1 MNYMILFFIIK
12 SYKYLAS
19 SYFNINNFIFVVL
32 YQLDQVQ
39 VSNFNILA
47 LPQLSLIIF
56 TFVDFQ
62 DYGTH
67 FQL

>member
-1 MNYMILFFIIK
+1 MNYMILLNHI
-12 SYKYLAS
+12 
-19 SYFNINNFIFVVL
+19 NILPAILILTTLFFVVL

-47 LPQLSLIIF
+47 LQLSFIIF

>member
-1 MNYMILFFIIK
+1 MNYMILFFILNHI
-12 SYKYLAS
+12 
-19 SYFNINNFIFVVL
+19 NILPAILILTTLFFVVL

-39 VSNFNILA
+39 VSNFNLLA
-47 LPQLSLIIF
+47 LPQLLPIIF

-67 FQL
+67 SQL